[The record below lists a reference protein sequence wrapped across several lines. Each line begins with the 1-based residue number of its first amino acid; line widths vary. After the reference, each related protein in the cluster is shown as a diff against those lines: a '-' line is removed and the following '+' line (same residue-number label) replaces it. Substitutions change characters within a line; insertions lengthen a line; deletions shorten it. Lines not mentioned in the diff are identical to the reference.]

1 VDQFAESAAAFAD
14 SARAAI
20 AFMRATRDGRDED
33 AELIVRGI
41 NPYRLALQIAN
52 VACHQDL
59 TDEFL
64 DLELELINR
73 ADACGQLE
81 RFARENN
88 ILLNPGK
95 EEKPPA
101 EWAHLSIAGIIGE
114 TPAGTA
120 VGTVVN
126 CGTCKQ
132 LEVCCQGTG
141 TCIIIR
147 HPEKAIVQH
156 ITAEEARNLIILLLI
171 AAGKAI

>member
-1 VDQFAESAAAFAD
+1 VDQFTESAAAFAD

-33 AELIVRGI
+33 AELIVRGT
-41 NPYRLALQIAN
+41 NPYRLALQVAN
-52 VACHQDL
+52 IACHQDL
-59 TDEFL
+59 TDEFP

-95 EEKPPA
+95 EEKP
-101 EWAHLSIAGIIGE
+101 EWTHLSIASMIGE

-120 VGTVVN
+120 VGTMVN

-147 HPEKAIVQH
+147 HPAEAIVQH

-171 AAGKAI
+171 AAGKAS